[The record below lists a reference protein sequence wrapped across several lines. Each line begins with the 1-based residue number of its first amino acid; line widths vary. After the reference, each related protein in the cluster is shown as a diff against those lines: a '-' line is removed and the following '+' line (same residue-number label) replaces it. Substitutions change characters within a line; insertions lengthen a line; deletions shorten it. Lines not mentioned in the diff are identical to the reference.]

1 MIFKITR
8 IVCLPLICIVALSL
22 ILFKT
27 PAECEELDCNTTDVV
42 ITIDVAPNTL
52 NIQSQGEVVT
62 VHTNI
67 GYSVVVGSTV
77 TLNGIEIDHW
87 KADNRGYF
95 VAKFI
100 MDEIKKLALDEL
112 QINDYNTFQL
122 VGVTSTGESFCGQ
135 QDIMIIDNVPAG
147 GQ

>member
-8 IVCLPLICIVALSL
+8 TVCLPLVCIFVLSL

-27 PAECEELDCNTTDVV
+27 PAECDELDCNTTDVV

-62 VHTNI
+62 VHTDI
-67 GYSVVVGSTV
+67 GYSVVAGSTV

-122 VGVTSTGESFCGQ
+122 EGETTTGDSFCGQ
-135 QDIMIIDNVPAG
+135 QDIMIVNNVPVG